1 MIFLTSCSH
10 SIEGDVGD
18 TIITRN
24 LTNSSSRAVIKYI
37 QVVLENPFE
46 NFVTTMVLGSI
57 SKLIN
62 RKVL

>member
-1 MIFLTSCSH
+1 MIFLTSRSH
-10 SIEGDVGD
+10 STEGDVGD

-24 LTNSSSRAVIKYI
+24 LTNSSSEAVIKYI
-37 QVVLENPFE
+37 QVVLENPVE

>member
-10 SIEGDVGD
+10 STEGDVGD

-24 LTNSSSRAVIKYI
+24 LTNSSSGAVIKYI
-37 QVVLENPFE
+37 QVILENPVE